1 MANFSLKRTSERTI
15 IRIFPF
21 TSYINLG
28 LGIIKVLAS
37 TIFLNKFLL
46 YLEIC
51 FNLTNLFQ
59 VGQNPHPL
67 LKTNHIPIGTIRCSN
82 QPRSR
87 AVRKTLI
94 RRVREETL
102 GALCKGRPKKTADRH
117 HGLSFLIVMCEV
129 SFSLQVFLKFMYRC
143 LRMILTNVPN
153 VLSANQKI

>member
-1 MANFSLKRTSERTI
+1 MIERDWRT
-15 IRIFPF
+15 FPF

-117 HGLSFLIVMCEV
+117 HGLSFLIFMCEV